1 MATLVGQHDMKGETF
16 RPRITG
22 KANMKLVEK
31 KLETSQKEGNVMT
44 HMNGNN
50 FGHKVIV
57 EGSARTNFST
67 VIDATCLPIT
77 SMGSDVAELS
87 YASTGIYAS
96 SFIKSSVESNA
107 VEILTTPTEI
117 MPPFIHLFA

>member
-1 MATLVGQHDMKGETF
+1 MATLVGQHGMKGETV

-50 FGHKVIV
+50 FGQ
-57 EGSARTNFST
+57 
-67 VIDATCLPIT
+67 T
-77 SMGSDVAELS
+77 S
-87 YASTGIYAS
+87 
-96 SFIKSSVESNA
+96 
-107 VEILTTPTEI
+107 PQ
-117 MPPFIHLFA
+117 